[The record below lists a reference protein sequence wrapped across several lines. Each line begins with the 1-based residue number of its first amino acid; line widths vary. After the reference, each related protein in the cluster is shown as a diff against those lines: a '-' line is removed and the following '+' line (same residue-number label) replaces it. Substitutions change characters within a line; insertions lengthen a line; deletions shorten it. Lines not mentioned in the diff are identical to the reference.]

1 MSLLMQ
7 RHYCKF
13 LLTLIHSFLVS
24 IINKAFAVY
33 ACIFADPDT
42 SSIGRFYMITVP
54 SEFFRFVDYAIPKSL
69 LAKLKIVVDHGFQI
83 IYLIVV
89 LGSWSIV
96 FSYGY
101 QMIEES
107 NYIKSYHQNIGY
119 GVFLLCMSTWH
130 YACNKPPGN
139 ITTKTIPIFDHYEYD
154 NVLYTNKLCPTL
166 KIRKLARSK
175 YDRFSRRHV
184 PRFDHFCGWLNQA
197 VGERN
202 YRWFLLFLTIHVAMC
217 CYGTWAMALVM
228 YGEIMD
234 KNLLNATFFN
244 AVTGAEVQAD
254 YIIVFHYLFM
264 RHFQICGV
272 LILMSVM
279 SVMLGI
285 FLGFHLY
292 ITSFNMTTN
301 EFFKWRSVQKWHKK
315 EKQKYEQALK
325 EGKVRKQSS
334 NAGASLPKQEVP
346 DVDVGCTGPVAS
358 EHSVEN
364 DIAENVNVLDPG
376 EWC

>member
-1 MSLLMQ
+1 M
-7 RHYCKF
+7 C
-13 LLTLIHSFLVS
+13 
-24 IINKAFAVY
+24 VY
-33 ACIFADPDT
+33 
-42 SSIGRFYMITVP
+42 
-54 SEFFRFVDYAIPKSL
+54 
-69 LAKLKIVVDHGFQI
+69 
-83 IYLIVV
+83 
-89 LGSWSIV
+89 GS
-96 FSYGY
+96 
-101 QMIEES
+101 
-107 NYIKSYHQNIGY
+107 
-119 GVFLLCMSTWH
+119 
-130 YACNKPPGN
+130 
-139 ITTKTIPIFDHYEYD
+139 
-154 NVLYTNKLCPTL
+154 
-166 KIRKLARSK
+166 
-175 YDRFSRRHV
+175 
-184 PRFDHFCGWLNQA
+184 
-197 VGERN
+197 
-202 YRWFLLFLTIHVAMC
+202 
-217 CYGTWAMALVM
+217 WAMALVM
-228 YGEIMD
+228 YGEIID

-315 EKQKYEQALK
+315 EKQKYEKALK

-334 NAGASLPKQEVP
+334 NARASLPKQEVP
-346 DVDVGCTGPVAS
+346 DVDVDVGCTGPVAS
-358 EHSVEN
+358 EHEN